1 MLGDGAASTQKLFSR
16 RSIRPAVYGVY
27 RFARSELQ
35 NCFEL
40 HFSVLYFVMNLEP
53 RRLGSSR

>member
-16 RSIRPAVYGVY
+16 RSLGRPYMESTDLPG
-27 RFARSELQ
+27 Q